1 MKRNKVVN
9 KRIRITGGGVNL
21 VGDVNAAIV
30 VNAEK
35 GGRSVTRASSR
46 QRVAQAGVPRNR

>member
-1 MKRNKVVN
+1 MKVNKAVS
-9 KRIRITGGGVNL
+9 KRIRITGRGTNL

-35 GGRSVTRASSR
+35 KGARSVTRVSSR
-46 QRVAQAGVPRNR
+46 QRVVQRRG

>member
-1 MKRNKVVN
+1 MKVNKAVS
-9 KRIRITGGGVNL
+9 KRIRITGRGTNL

-35 GGRSVTRASSR
+35 KGGHSVARASGR
-46 QRVAQAGVPRNR
+46 QRVTQRRG

>member
-1 MKRNKVVN
+1 MRVNKAVN
-9 KRIRITGGGVNL
+9 KRIRITGRGTNL

-35 GGRSVTRASSR
+35 KGVRSVARVSSR
-46 QRVAQAGVPRNR
+46 QRVVQRRG